1 MVAFDLVQPSAEQV
15 ELSSAEFKT
24 FNMVADKLGIER
36 VKMKKGINVRYS
48 LTSDRMYLKD
58 KEYQKVKISG
68 RWYNDFEVF
77 VDGNRLNNIVDVDM
91 KFGSP
96 HLVTVSM
103 YADVEIDIEADVTKT
118 PFVFIEG
125 KKYELREV

>member
-1 MVAFDLVQPSAEQV
+1 MVAFDLVDPSAEQV

-24 FNMVADKLGIER
+24 FNIVADKLGIER

-77 VDGNRLNNIVDVDM
+77 VDGNRLNNIVGVDI
-91 KFGSP
+91 KFGNP

-103 YADVEIDIEADVTKT
+103 YADVEIDIEADVNKK

-125 KKYELREV
+125 KKYELKEV